1 MLVDTFVNA
10 IFVYDDKLL
19 LTFNFKDGQRTFTL
33 ADTESI
39 ADESGSNLVCS
50 GVPIKD
56 GVNDRF
62 TPSFIYALEQGLE
75 RFNRNMP
82 VAYCCNQFKNWLLPK
97 FLPVPR
103 KGKNANE
110 SLPVYR
116 YEAKE
121 RIPGESF

>member
-1 MLVDTFVNA
+1 MTFWLHKFRQLDMTQEKHRQMLIDTFVNA

-19 LTFNFKDGQRTFTL
+19 LTFNFKDGQRTITL

-62 TPSFIYALEQGLE
+62 TPSFIYALE
-75 RFNRNMP
+75 
-82 VAYCCNQFKNWLLPK
+82 
-97 FLPVPR
+97 
-103 KGKNANE
+103 
-110 SLPVYR
+110 
-116 YEAKE
+116 
-121 RIPGESF
+121 